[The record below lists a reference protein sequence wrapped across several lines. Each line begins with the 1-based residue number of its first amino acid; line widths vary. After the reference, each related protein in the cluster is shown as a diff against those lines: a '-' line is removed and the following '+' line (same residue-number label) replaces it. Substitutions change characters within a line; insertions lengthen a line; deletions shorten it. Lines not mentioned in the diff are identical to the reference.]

1 MSDEDQQVSGV
12 NWGWFAILA
21 SIIAI
26 VGGTTYFLLPSLIS
40 KTVTDITVVKAID
53 APIKVKPLDPGG
65 EAVDHQDLLVVDIL
79 KGGNKADDQTET
91 LRPTSPSPEPP
102 PVAEAETA
110 AKTILEPPLAT
121 SEGAAKAGDTAMGNR
136 GEDAAKKLLP
146 KAKPAPKP
154 VTKTAA
160 DKDAAGKDAA
170 GKDAAGKD
178 AAGKDARGADTKT
191 AAKTSNK
198 PTKPAAAKP
207 ASAKADKDTTS
218 KIKKRVIVIEGDEPL
233 YMIQLAAFRDAE
245 KATEMAKILSQKHK
259 SRLQNVDLETMSVD
273 TGSNGIFYRV
283 ISTPLP
289 RPDADKICGVL
300 RRSGQ
305 DCFLRKYS
313 TPSP

>member
-65 EAVDHQDLLVVDIL
+65 ESVDHQNLLVVDIL

-110 AKTILEPPLAT
+110 AKAVLETPVET
-121 SEGAAKAGDTAMGNR
+121 SEDQSKTDGKAMANSGD
-136 GEDAAKKLLP
+136 EAAKKPLP

-154 VTKTAA
+154 TTQTLAKA
-160 DKDAAGKDAA
+160 AAGKDAT
-170 GKDAAGKD
+170 
-178 AAGKDARGADTKT
+178 GAETKT
-191 AAKTSNK
+191 AASTKASAK

-207 ASAKADKDTTS
+207 AAAKADKDTAS

-233 YMIQLAAFRDAE
+233 YMIQLAAFRNAE

-259 SRLQNVDLETMSVD
+259 SRLQDVDLETMSVD
-273 TGSNGIFYRV
+273 TGSNGIFYRIV
-283 ISTPLP
+283 SAPLP

-305 DCFLRKYS
+305 DCFLRKY
-313 TPSP
+313 TAPSP

>member
-121 SEGAAKAGDTAMGNR
+121 SEGAAKAGDTAMANR
-136 GEDAAKKLLP
+136 GEDAAKKLLS

-160 DKDAAGKDAA
+160 DKDAAGK
-170 GKDAAGKD
+170 GET
-178 AAGKDARGADTKT
+178 GADTKT

-233 YMIQLAAFRDAE
+233 YMIQIAAFRNAE

-283 ISTPLP
+283 ISAPLP

-305 DCFLRKYS
+305 DCFLRKY
-313 TPSP
+313 TAPSP

>member
-65 EAVDHQDLLVVDIL
+65 ESVDHQDLLVVDIL
-79 KGGNKADDQTET
+79 RGGTKADDQTET

-110 AKTILEPPLAT
+110 AKAVLETPAEPNEDQSKT
-121 SEGAAKAGDTAMGNR
+121 DGKAMANSGD
-136 GEDAAKKLLP
+136 EVAKKPLP
-146 KAKPAPKP
+146 NAKPAPKP
-154 VTKTAA
+154 KTQTLAKA
-160 DKDAAGKDAA
+160 AAGKDAT
-170 GKDAAGKD
+170 
-178 AAGKDARGADTKT
+178 RVETKT
-191 AAKTSNK
+191 AASTKASAK

-207 ASAKADKDTTS
+207 AAAKADKDTAS

-233 YMIQLAAFRDAE
+233 YMIQLAAFRNAE

-259 SRLQNVDLETMSVD
+259 SRLQDVDLETMLVD
-273 TGSNGIFYRV
+273 TGSNGIFYRIV
-283 ISTPLP
+283 SAPLP
-289 RPDADKICGVL
+289 RPNADKICGVL

-305 DCFLRKYS
+305 DCFLRKY
-313 TPSP
+313 TAPSP

>member
-1 MSDEDQQVSGV
+1 MSDEEQQVSGV

-40 KTVTDITVVKAID
+40 KTVTNITVVKAID
-53 APIKVKPLDPGG
+53 EPIKVKPLDPGG

-102 PVAEAETA
+102 PVTEVETA
-110 AKTILEPPLAT
+110 AKSVLETPVAT
-121 SEGAAKAGDTAMGNR
+121 SENQSNIGNKAMVTSGD
-136 GEDAAKKLLP
+136 EAAKKPAKEIAKNPLP
-146 KAKPAPKP
+146 KAKPVA
-154 VTKTAA
+154 
-160 DKDAAGKDAA
+160 KDAT
-170 GKDAAGKD
+170 
-178 AAGKDARGADTKT
+178 GADTKT
-191 AAKTSNK
+191 AANAKTSAK
-198 PTKPAAAKP
+198 PIKPATENPAAAKP
-207 ASAKADKDTTS
+207 DQDTTS

-233 YMIQLAAFRDAE
+233 YMIQLAAFRNTE

-259 SRLQNVDLETMSVD
+259 SRLQDVDLETMSVD
-273 TGSNGIFYRV
+273 TGSNGIFYRIV
-283 ISTPLP
+283 SAPLP

-305 DCFLRKYS
+305 DCFLRKY
-313 TPSP
+313 TAPSP

>member
-65 EAVDHQDLLVVDIL
+65 DSVDHQNLLVFDIL
-79 KGGNKADDQTET
+79 RGGTKADDQTET

-102 PVAEAETA
+102 PVAEEETA
-110 AKTILEPPLAT
+110 AKAVFETPIET
-121 SEGAAKAGDTAMGNR
+121 SKDQSKTDGKAMGNS
-136 GEDAAKKLLP
+136 GDEAAKKPLP

-154 VTKTAA
+154 TTQTLAKAATGKDATDKDATGVETKTAA
-160 DKDAAGKDAA
+160 S
-170 GKDAAGKD
+170 
-178 AAGKDARGADTKT
+178 TK
-191 AAKTSNK
+191 ASAK

-207 ASAKADKDTTS
+207 AAAKADKDTAS

-233 YMIQLAAFRDAE
+233 YMIQLAAFRNAE

-259 SRLQNVDLETMSVD
+259 SRLQDVDLETMSVD
-273 TGSNGIFYRV
+273 TGSNGIFYRIV
-283 ISTPLP
+283 SAPLP
-289 RPDADKICGVL
+289 RPNADKICGVL

-305 DCFLRKYS
+305 DCFLRKY
-313 TPSP
+313 TAPSP

>member
-53 APIKVKPLDPGG
+53 APIKIKPLDPGG
-65 EAVDHQDLLVVDIL
+65 EAVNHQNLLVVDIL

-102 PVAEAETA
+102 PVAEAETT
-110 AKTILEPPLAT
+110 AKTIFETPEAT
-121 SEGAAKAGDTAMGNR
+121 IENQSKTDDKAMANR
-136 GEDAAKKLLP
+136 GDEPAKEMAKKTVP
-146 KAKPAPKP
+146 KAKPVAKDTTIKDATGAG
-154 VTKTAA
+154 TKTAVN
-160 DKDAAGKDAA
+160 GK
-170 GKDAAGKD
+170 
-178 AAGKDARGADTKT
+178 TNNKT
-191 AAKTSNK
+191 NK
-198 PTKPAAAKP
+198 PVAAKPAAAKP
-207 ASAKADKDTTS
+207 DRDTNS

-233 YMIQLAAFRDAE
+233 YMIQLAAFRNAE
-245 KATEMAKILSQKHK
+245 KANEMAKILSQKHK
-259 SRLQNVDLETMSVD
+259 SRRQGVDLETMRVD

-283 ISTPLP
+283 VSAPLP

-305 DCFLRKYS
+305 DCFLRKY
-313 TPSP
+313 TAPSP

>member
-21 SIIAI
+21 SIITI

-40 KTVTDITVVKAID
+40 KTVTNITVVKAID

-65 EAVDHQDLLVVDIL
+65 ETVDHQDLLVVDIL

-110 AKTILEPPLAT
+110 AKAILEPPIAT
-121 SEGAAKAGDTAMGNR
+121 S
-136 GEDAAKKLLP
+136 EDAAKELLP
-146 KAKPAPKP
+146 KAKAAPKP
-154 VTKTAA
+154 VAKNVTVNDATV
-160 DKDAAGKDAA
+160 KDSA
-170 GKDAAGKD
+170 
-178 AAGKDARGADTKT
+178 GADTKI
-191 AAKTSNK
+191 AANAKTSNK
-198 PTKPAAAKP
+198 PSKPAAAKP
-207 ASAKADKDTTS
+207 ASAKPDQDTTS

-233 YMIQLAAFRDAE
+233 YMIQLAAFRNAE

-259 SRLQNVDLETMSVD
+259 TRLQDADLETMSVD
-273 TGSNGIFYRV
+273 TGSNGIFYRIV
-283 ISTPLP
+283 SAPLP

-305 DCFLRKYS
+305 DCFLRKY
-313 TPSP
+313 TAPSP

>member
-53 APIKVKPLDPGG
+53 APIKIKPLDPGG
-65 EAVDHQDLLVVDIL
+65 EAVDHQNLLVVDIL

-91 LRPTSPSPEPP
+91 LRPASPSPEPP

-110 AKTILEPPLAT
+110 AKAVLEKPIATIKDKSKTDGKAT
-121 SEGAAKAGDTAMGNR
+121 ANSGDEAAQNSLSKAKSATESTTQTLAKA
-136 GEDAAKKLLP
+136 
-146 KAKPAPKP
+146 
-154 VTKTAA
+154 
-160 DKDAAGKDAA
+160 AAGKDAT
-170 GKDAAGKD
+170 
-178 AAGKDARGADTKT
+178 GAETKT
-191 AAKTSNK
+191 AASTKASTRSTK
-198 PTKPAAAKP
+198 PAATKPAAAK
-207 ASAKADKDTTS
+207 ANRDTAS
-218 KIKKRVIVIEGDEPL
+218 KINKRVIVIEGDEPL
-233 YMIQLAAFRDAE
+233 YMIQLAAFRNAE
-245 KATEMAKILSQKHK
+245 KAIEIAKILSQKHN
-259 SRLQNVDLETMSVD
+259 SRLQGVDLETMSVD
-273 TGSNGIFYRV
+273 TGSNGIFYRIV
-283 ISTPLP
+283 SAPLP

-313 TPSP
+313 APSP

>member
-1 MSDEDQQVSGV
+1 MSDEDQHVSGV

-121 SEGAAKAGDTAMGNR
+121 SEDAAKAGDTAMANR

-160 DKDAAGKDAA
+160 DKDATGKDATE
-170 GKDAAGKD
+170 
-178 AAGKDARGADTKT
+178 ADTKT

-207 ASAKADKDTTS
+207 VSAKADKDTTS

-233 YMIQLAAFRDAE
+233 YMIQLAAFRNAD

-259 SRLQNVDLETMSVD
+259 SRLQNVDLEKMSVD

-283 ISTPLP
+283 VSAPLP
-289 RPDADKICGVL
+289 RPDADKICGLL

-313 TPSP
+313 APSP

>member
-121 SEGAAKAGDTAMGNR
+121 SEGAAK
-136 GEDAAKKLLP
+136 KLLP

-160 DKDAAGKDAA
+160 DKDAAGKDAT
-170 GKDAAGKD
+170 
-178 AAGKDARGADTKT
+178 GADTKT

-283 ISTPLP
+283 ISAPLP

>member
-110 AKTILEPPLAT
+110 AKAILETPIAT
-121 SEGAAKAGDTAMGNR
+121 SEDQS
-136 GEDAAKKLLP
+136 
-146 KAKPAPKP
+146 KP
-154 VTKTAA
+154 
-160 DKDAAGKDAA
+160 
-170 GKDAAGKD
+170 
-178 AAGKDARGADTKT
+178 
-191 AAKTSNK
+191 S
-198 PTKPAAAKP
+198 
-207 ASAKADKDTTS
+207 
-218 KIKKRVIVIEGDEPL
+218 
-233 YMIQLAAFRDAE
+233 
-245 KATEMAKILSQKHK
+245 
-259 SRLQNVDLETMSVD
+259 
-273 TGSNGIFYRV
+273 YRQ
-283 ISTPLP
+283 
-289 RPDADKICGVL
+289 R
-300 RRSGQ
+300 Q
-305 DCFLRKYS
+305 
-313 TPSP
+313 